1 MLMEG
6 LNVRI
11 TEGLSKLEEVVI
23 QLSEKE
29 IETNKDYTYTV
40 DLVKPF
46 HISLESPGQYTTTC
60 APCHKTCHNNC
71 LINNNPNKFYFW
83 SMNAH

>member
-1 MLMEG
+1 MLVEG

-29 IETNKDYTYTV
+29 IETNKDFTYTV

-46 HISLESPGQYTTTC
+46 TLP
-60 APCHKTCHNNC
+60 
-71 LINNNPNKFYFW
+71 
-83 SMNAH
+83 

>member
-1 MLMEG
+1 MLVEG

-29 IETNKDYTYTV
+29 IETNKDFTYTV

-46 HISLESPGQYTTTC
+46 TLPWKARNDIPPLVIPATKHATTI
-60 APCHKTCHNNC
+60 A
-71 LINNNPNKFYFW
+71 
-83 SMNAH
+83 